1 MQLLGALSREPA
13 CAGSGSGQG
22 MPQRCCALAS
32 VLAAKRC
39 HCSLS
44 AAKQAVARLSGVR
57 QQCLQQSR
65 SIVEMEFFVPDGSS
79 LRRGGQLISNTA
91 LELLEDELL
100 SEEEVSSC

>member
-13 CAGSGSGQG
+13 CAGPGSGQG

-39 HCSLS
+39 HCGLS
-44 AAKQAVARLSGVR
+44 APKQAVAKLSGVR

-65 SIVEMEFFVPDGSS
+65 SIVEMEFLVSDGSS
-79 LRRGGQLISNTA
+79 LKPGGQLISNTA

>member
-39 HCSLS
+39 HCGLS
-44 AAKQAVARLSGVR
+44 AAKQAVAKLSDVR

-65 SIVEMEFFVPDGSS
+65 SIVEMEFLVPDGSS
-79 LRRGGQLISNTA
+79 LRRGGQLISDTA

-100 SEEEVSSC
+100 SEQEVSSC